1 MTKATRRIL
10 FLLFFISG
18 FCGLVY
24 QIVWTRLAFAAFG
37 IITPVLS
44 IVISVFML
52 GLAVGSWAAGA
63 FVGPLARRTR
73 WSAIRFYAV
82 AELIIGLGAFA
93 VPRLF
98 DAGGHLLLSAGD
110 SNSLTYL
117 TLSGLVLAISILPWC
132 VFMGATFPL
141 VISYIR
147 ERDPGETGG
156 FSFLYL
162 ANVLGAMTG
171 TVVAAI
177 VLIEL
182 LGFRETLWVAAVG
195 NFTIAIISVALG
207 SRPRSADE
215 ISAENKPAPQRGPF
229 SASSLEARGQI
240 AKWILFTTGFVSLAM
255 EVVWTRAFTPV
266 LKTQVYSFALV
277 LFTYLGA
284 TFVGSCWYRRHRRQD
299 SVWSL
304 GILMGWLVISVF
316 LPLIALDPR
325 WVKMEWAGV
334 IDGFSALLV
343 LLSICPFCALLGY
356 LTPSLVDR
364 YSAGDAA
371 RAGEAY
377 ALNVFGCI
385 LGPLFA
391 CYVLLPSLS
400 EKVSIPLLAV
410 PFVLLFMRNW
420 KSMPLL
426 GRLSTSLAATAV
438 TGCALFVS
446 GNFERFVASSCNKM
460 VVRRDY
466 AASVIAADPPDNKI
480 LLVNGM
486 GMTYLTPITK
496 FMVHLP
502 LALHRTPPESI
513 LVICF
518 GMGTSYRSAL
528 SWNADTT
535 AVELVP
541 GVVDSFG
548 FYHADAETCA
558 KNPRGHLTIDD
569 GRRFLKRTSKKFDLI
584 VVDPPPPVSAAG
596 SSLLFSKEF
605 CTLARQHLKPGG
617 ILQMWFPDGVPDPE
631 HPQPG
636 ASGQAITWS
645 SRRKAVAAEALFRS
659 LADSFPHVRAF
670 LSVEKWGVH
679 LLASDAPIE
688 VPEVDQLLTRM
699 PASAQR
705 DLMEWNA
712 KDDPT
717 NYLAKVL
724 SQEIPMQSVMKPNLQ
739 IAITDDH
746 PMNEYFLLHQA
757 GLIGQIR

>member
-1 MTKATRRIL
+1 
-10 FLLFFISG
+10 LFFLSG

-24 QIVWTRLAFAAFG
+24 QVVWTRLAFAAFG
-37 IITPVLS
+37 VITPVLS

-63 FVGPLARRTR
+63 FVEPLTRRTG
-73 WSAIRFYAV
+73 WSAVRFYSL

-98 DAGGHLLLSAGD
+98 DAGEHFLLSAGG

-117 TLSGLVLAISILPWC
+117 TLSGLVLAFSILPWC
-132 VFMGATFPL
+132 VCMGTTFPL
-141 VISYIR
+141 VIAYIR
-147 ERDPGETGG
+147 ERDASETGG

-162 ANVLGAMTG
+162 ANVLGAMAG
-171 TVVAAI
+171 TLVAAI

-182 LGFRETLWVAAVG
+182 LGFRQTLWVAAVG
-195 NFTIAIISVALG
+195 NFTIALISAALD
-207 SRPRSADE
+207 SRSRDAAGKASGTEPTPDRGAISPPPPEPRS
-215 ISAENKPAPQRGPF
+215 Q
-229 SASSLEARGQI
+229 LV
-240 AKWILFTTGFVSLAM
+240 KWILFSTGFVSMAM

-277 LFTYLGA
+277 VFAYLGA
-284 TFVGSCWYRRHRRQD
+284 TFIGSCCYRRHRRQH

-325 WVKMEWAGV
+325 WVKMEYARA
-334 IDGFSALLV
+334 IDGPSAVIV

-364 YSAGDAA
+364 CSAGDAA
-371 RAGEAY
+371 RAGKAY

-391 CYVLLPSLS
+391 CYVLLPILS
-400 EKVSIPLLAV
+400 ENASIILLGV
-410 PFVLLFMRNW
+410 PFILLFVWNW
-420 KSMPLL
+420 KSIPPSW
-426 GRLSTSLAATAV
+426 RLATSLAGTAAAA
-438 TGCALFVS
+438 CAVFFS
-446 GNFERFVASSCNKM
+446 GNFQQSIARSSSKM

-466 AASVIAADPPDNKI
+466 AASVIAASINDPHSQDKEI

-502 LALHRTPPESI
+502 LALRRAPAESV

-528 SWNADTT
+528 SWDADTT

-541 GVVDSFG
+541 SVVESFG
-548 FYHADAETCA
+548 FYHADAEACA

-569 GRRFLKRTSKKFDLI
+569 GRRFLKRTSNKFDLI
-584 VVDPPPPVSAAG
+584 VVDPPPPLSAAG

-605 CTLARQHLKPGG
+605 CSLAREHLNPGG
-617 ILQMWFPDGVPDPE
+617 ILQIWFPDGLPDSQ

-636 ASGQAITWS
+636 AAGQAIEWS
-645 SRRKAVAAEALFRS
+645 SLRKAVAAEAVFRS
-659 LADSFPHVRAF
+659 LSDTFPHVRAF

-679 LLASDAPIE
+679 LLASDDPIE
-688 VPEVDQLLTRM
+688 KPTAEQLFARM
-699 PASAQR
+699 PASAKK

-712 KDDPT
+712 QGNPT
-717 NYLAKVL
+717 NYLEKVL
-724 SQEIPMQSVMKPNLQ
+724 AQEIPMQSVLKPNLQ

-746 PMNEYFLLHQA
+746 PMNEYFLLRQA
-757 GLIGQIR
+757 RLIGR